1 LLAIAA
7 NIHVRLVTGF
17 GVRSLMHLNNWC
29 FWLKQENTF
38 FVIPN
43 S

>member
-1 LLAIAA
+1 LAIAA
-7 NIHVRLVTGF
+7 NIPVRLVTGF
-17 GVRSLMHLNNWC
+17 GVRSLVMHLNNWC